1 MMRDK
6 NWKLKELPPDREIE
20 TNRGLKKLSSEHVV
34 MAELKGIVSKTPSQN
49 ILINTRGLQEAK
61 ELQNYL
67 AAMRKG
73 FELITQN

>member
-1 MMRDK
+1 MVRDK
-6 NWKLKELPPDREIE
+6 NWKLKELPPGREIE
-20 TNRGLKKLSSEHVV
+20 TKKSLKKLSSEHVV